1 MPLSKSFKKDAVKN
15 IAKSESK
22 SDFNYDGNYK
32 FYEFYKGY
40 DEFEEMLLDSK
51 YKKMKNLQTFLLNL
65 KLLSRKKNR
74 NATQKGAN

>member
-40 DEFEEMLLDSK
+40 DEFRC
-51 YKKMKNLQTFLLNL
+51 Y
-65 KLLSRKKNR
+65 
-74 NATQKGAN
+74 

>member
-51 YKKMKNLQTFLLNL
+51 YKKITNLLTKFKTL
-65 KLLSRKKNR
+65 KPKKNR